1 MVLLFFKQK
10 TAYEMRISDWSSDV
24 CSSDLKMVG
33 VGMGLQQPVD
43 CKVMLLDEGDDLVG
57 RGKARAPC
65 RRIIIEYAVDDRG
78 ALGRGIVD
86 DIGHRVGPIVD
97 ESLDRRR
104 FRPGRNHLG
113 AGGGSGGMGHLS
125 LHNIIFTKI
134 NQ

>member
-1 MVLLFFKQK
+1 MIEVGSVALESAPVVEQLAEAVLYGDDMLANRDLAAELFL
-10 TAYEMRISDWSSDV
+10 EMRR
-24 CSSDLKMVG
+24 CRKMVG

-86 DIGHRVGPIVD
+86 DIGHRVGRIRP
-97 ESLDRRR
+97 EERR
-104 FRPGRNHLG
+104 LG
-113 AGGGSGGMGHLS
+113 QGGVR
-125 LHNIIFTKI
+125 T
-134 NQ
+134 